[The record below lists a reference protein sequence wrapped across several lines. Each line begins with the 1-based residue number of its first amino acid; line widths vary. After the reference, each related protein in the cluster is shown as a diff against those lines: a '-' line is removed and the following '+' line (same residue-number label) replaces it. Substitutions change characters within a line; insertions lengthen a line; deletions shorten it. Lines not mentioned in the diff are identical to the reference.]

1 MIFRV
6 ILTIQNQLNL
16 SFSIKIFFIDL
27 AESDLVYTE
36 TLIQRGKIDY
46 SGKDVLIL
54 GAGDG
59 ALLWELLKENP
70 NKVTMVEVNAHLLLK
85 EESLAD
91 CASKTD

>member
-1 MIFRV
+1 MAYKVIQVTWYQLF
-6 ILTIQNQLNL
+6 ILTVLHV
-16 SFSIKIFFIDL
+16 SDL

-46 SGKDVLIL
+46 SNKDILIL

-70 NKVTMVEVNAHLLLK
+70 NMVTMVEVIRFSSNRK
-85 EESLAD
+85 ISI
-91 CASKTD
+91 C

>member
-1 MIFRV
+1 MAYKVIQVTWYQLF
-6 ILTIQNQLNL
+6 ILTVLHVL
-16 SFSIKIFFIDL
+16 DL

-46 SGKDVLIL
+46 SNKDILIL

-70 NKVTMVEVNAHLLLK
+70 NMVTMVEVIRFSSNRK
-85 EESLAD
+85 FQYVNWYF
-91 CASKTD
+91 KYR

>member
-1 MIFRV
+1 MTLGKLIF
-6 ILTIQNQLNL
+6 L
-16 SFSIKIFFIDL
+16 DL

-46 SGKDVLIL
+46 TGKDVLIL

-70 NKVTMVEVNAHLLLK
+70 NMVTMVEVSYYSNALPVKLPFN
-85 EESLAD
+85 
-91 CASKTD
+91 